1 MPSSAVKPQA
11 SPPRII
17 EKTAL
22 DDLIQALQREGYQV
36 IGPVV
41 EQEAI
46 VYRPVTQLKDLAL
59 GWIDVQEAGSYRL
72 ERDEA
77 QRFFAFTVGPQS
89 WKAYLFPPREE
100 IWKARRENGRVLM
113 EEPEAPPRLAFLGV
127 RACELA
133 AIHVQDRIFLQ
144 GPYVQPRYARRREA
158 VFIIAVQCTRAGNTC
173 FCVSMGTGPHVR
185 EGYDLALTELEDT
198 FLVHI
203 GSEKGAALM
212 VEIPHREATQEEVAE
227 AMRRVDAAAASMGR
241 TMDTT
246 ELPELMRQSLESPH
260 WEEVGKR
267 CLACANCTLVCPTC
281 FCFTL
286 EDVTDLTG
294 QEAVRVRLWDS
305 CFNQEFT
312 YTAGRP
318 IRVSIA
324 SRYRQWLTHKLG
336 WWVDQFGVLGCV
348 GCGRCITWCPVGI
361 DLTVEVQ
368 ALRHLQEGRPA
379 SGSPTSEEVQ
389 P

>member
-1 MPSSAVKPQA
+1 MPFSAVDPKSPSALLMEKP
-11 SPPRII
+11 
-17 EKTAL
+17 AL
-22 DDLIQALQREGYQV
+22 ENLIQALRGKGYQV

-46 VYRPVTQLKDLAL
+46 VYRPITQLNDLAI
-59 GWIDVQEAGSYRL
+59 GWKDVQEAGTYRL
-72 ERDEA
+72 EHDEA
-77 QRFFAFTVGPQS
+77 QRYFAFTVGPQS
-89 WKAYLFPPREE
+89 WKAFLFPPQEML
-100 IWKARRENGRVLM
+100 WKARRENGQVVM
-113 EEPEAPPRLAFLGV
+113 EEPDPSPRLAFLGV

-144 GPYVQPRYARRREA
+144 GPYVQPSYARRRED

-173 FCVSMGTGPHVR
+173 FCASMGTGPHVQ
-185 EGYDLALTELEDT
+185 EGYDLALTELEDA
-198 FLVHI
+198 FLVHV
-203 GSEKGAALM
+203 GSEKGEALM
-212 VEIPHREATQEEVAE
+212 SEVPHREASSEEVAQ
-227 AMRRVDAAAASMGR
+227 AMRLVDATAASMGR
-241 TMDTT
+241 VMDIAD
-246 ELPELMRQSLESPH
+246 LPELMRESLESPH
-260 WEEVGKR
+260 WEKVGER

-294 QEAVRVRLWDS
+294 QETVRFRLWDS

-361 DLTVEVQ
+361 DLTAEVQ
-368 ALRHLQEGRPA
+368 ALRRSREQQLV
-379 SGSPTSEEVQ
+379 SGPPTSEEVQ
-389 P
+389 S